1 MNIVEKKA
9 RKILIEGIETLSV
22 SEKTNDVQL
31 LVKYHNGQPEFFGM
45 KGWETN
51 VGHIPINDLYPAW
64 QDIFGIRNQI
74 PMFLANLINDISEE
88 NDLPATDIN
97 LLISV
102 HINDGK
108 KHLLITTY
116 NSSGNIIKIMQ
127 FDEVF
132 GEEAMMK
139 MMSK

>member
-9 RKILIEGIETLSV
+9 RKILIEGIENLSV

-31 LVKYHNGQPEFFGM
+31 LVKYHNGIPEFFGM
-45 KGWETN
+45 KSWETN
-51 VGHIPINDLYPAW
+51 LGHIPISKLYPSW

-88 NDLPATDIN
+88 KDISKTDIK
-97 LLISV
+97 LLISL
-102 HINDGK
+102 HINEGK

-116 NSSGNIIKIMQ
+116 NLSGNIIKVMQ

-139 MMSK
+139 MMAK

>member
-1 MNIVEKKA
+1 
-9 RKILIEGIETLSV
+9 
-22 SEKTNDVQL
+22 
-31 LVKYHNGQPEFFGM
+31 
-45 KGWETN
+45 
-51 VGHIPINDLYPAW
+51 
-64 QDIFGIRNQI
+64 
-74 PMFLANLINDISEE
+74 MFLANLINDISEE

-116 NSSGNIIKIMQ
+116 NSSGNIIKVMQ